1 MNSFNSIV
9 MNFSNTFIKDI
20 GLANTSSA
28 AIASLYNRIQNQAFV
43 LSFLQLVGIM
53 MVIFSIS
60 FIPILFIKLKK
71 KVQNVS
77 DSH

>member
-1 MNSFNSIV
+1 MLCKNHLL
-9 MNFSNTFIKDI
+9 
-20 GLANTSSA
+20 GGH
-28 AIASLYNRIQNQAFV
+28 IASLNNRIQNQAFV
-43 LSFLQLVGIM
+43 LSFLQLVGVM

-71 KVQNVS
+71 KVHNVS